1 MIKRVLSMNKKGLTI
16 LFVTFLV
23 LAGCGNGDGDAL
35 EERQAD
41 LADEKEEVI
50 LQSEEEELELEGK
63 DTEEHDSSGMENTEG
78 GGESNTQDEAEPD
91 SEIGEHVP
99 SKGDKIPP
107 RNDEV
112 RPITDFTTM
121 SAVIGEKFQPSV
133 EYTTENGVVKFLFK
147 VKNTSDHFFSMHF
160 DTTQR
165 FEYVITDEDKNVV
178 KTYSSFA
185 TFEKMPGEEPLK
197 PGGSL
202 QYEVEVPDLP
212 KGKYHITFILMAKE
226 FQPKTGIDF
235 EVK

>member
-1 MIKRVLSMNKKGLTI
+1 MNKKWLSI
-16 LFVTFLV
+16 LFVTLLV
-23 LAGCGNGDGDAL
+23 IAGCGTGD
-35 EERQAD
+35 EETFENANTTYEDQAD
-41 LADEKEEVI
+41 LNEKENDKEET
-50 LQSEEEELELEGK
+50 LSESEGK
-63 DTEEHDSSGMENTEG
+63 EMEQDGGSEDSNTEPSLENEG
-78 GGESNTQDEAEPD
+78 NIPSNEEKT
-91 SEIGEHVP
+91 
-99 SKGDKIPP
+99 PP
-107 RNDEV
+107 RNDV
-112 RPITDFTTM
+112 DRPVSDLTIMTTDV
-121 SAVIGEKFQPSV
+121 SDKFQPSV
-133 EYTTENGVVKFLFK
+133 EYKVKNGVVTFLFT
-147 VKNTSDHFFSMHF
+147 VQNTTDHFYSMHF

-165 FEYVITDEDKNVV
+165 FEYVITDKDNNVI